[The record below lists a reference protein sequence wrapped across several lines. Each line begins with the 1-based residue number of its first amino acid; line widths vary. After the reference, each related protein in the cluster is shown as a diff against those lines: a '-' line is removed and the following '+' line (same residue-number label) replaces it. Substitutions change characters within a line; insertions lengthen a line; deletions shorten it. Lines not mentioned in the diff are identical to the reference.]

1 MQRIKESCCIF
12 GFVRHLVTLI
22 AFPLAIKGGQ
32 AYYRTFGK
40 YDKLKG
46 RNLPMLWSLEVGVL
60 PVLVSPLLGLSI

>member
-1 MQRIKESCCIF
+1 M
-12 GFVRHLVTLI
+12 TLI